1 MKGFNDFHK
10 SDVKVTETEA
20 EFYERAIKH
29 KAINS
34 QAYPDLSKSG
44 LEGPYQDLNQVVY
57 YYDTREGMFYLPDT
71 DVYVTHKDLRLP

>member
-1 MKGFNDFHK
+1 MKGFNDYHK
-10 SDVKVTETEA
+10 TDVKIAESEA

-34 QAYPDLSKSG
+34 AQYPDLTKSG
-44 LEGPYQDLNQVVY
+44 LEGPYQDLNGKVY